1 MKILILGGSGMI
13 GHQLLLNYISKFEV
27 MTTLRLN
34 EEFYKQFNIFN
45 KKNSFYNI
53 DVFKSSKLKKIISD
67 FNPIIIIN
75 AIGITKQKLNKNKL
89 AYEIN
94 SSFPRKLLNLCVNK
108 NIKLIHLST
117 DCVFSGEKGFYNETD
132 TPDPN
137 DHYGKSKLE
146 GEIIN
151 DPNIITL
158 RKSTIGPELKDKHG
172 LYEWF
177 VSEKGDI
184 EGYKNARFTGITTI
198 ELANII
204 EKIIIHHNELSG
216 LWHVAGPV
224 IDKFTLL
231 NKIKNIL
238 KRQDINILLNESFKC
253 DRTLNDKKL
262 RQVINHQSPSW
273 DDMLEDMIKNK

>member
-1 MKILILGGSGMI
+1 MKVLILGGSGMI
-13 GHQLLLNYISKFEV
+13 GHQLLLNYIGKFEV
-27 MTTLRLN
+27 MTTLRFN

-53 DVFKSSKLKKIISD
+53 DVTRCSTLKKIIFD
-67 FNPIIIIN
+67 FNPIVVIN
-75 AIGITKQKLNKNKL
+75 AIGITKQKITKNKF
-89 AYEIN
+89 AYQIN
-94 SSFPRKLLNLCVNK
+94 SKFPQKLLNLCVNK

-132 TPDPN
+132 TPDPD
-137 DHYGKSKLE
+137 DHYGKSKFE

-184 EGYKNARFTGITTI
+184 EGYKNAKFTGITTI
-198 ELANII
+198 ELAKTI
-204 EKIIIHHNELSG
+204 EKIIKHHTELNG
-216 LWHVAGPV
+216 LWHVAGPE

-238 KRQDINILLNESFKC
+238 KKQDINILLNESFKC
-253 DRTLNDKKL
+253 DRTLDDKKL
-262 RQVINHQSPSW
+262 RQAINYQSPSW
-273 DDMLEDMIKNK
+273 DDMLVNMIKNK